1 MRPIDIGPA
10 DLETVRRILR
20 EHTPRLEVCAFGSR
34 VSWTARE
41 TSDLD
46 LALMTAEPLSIARMA
61 KLKAAFTAS
70 DLPFRVD
77 IVDWAS
83 TSENFRK
90 VIERDHVVLAAR
102 NGEPS
107 DGRNSAGADEWATT
121 TIKELADK
129 VAMGPFGSS
138 IKVDTFVSEG
148 VPIISGQHLHGFRVD
163 DEPGFNFISPEHA
176 QRLANANVNRGDI
189 VFTHRGNIGQVAYIH
204 DGSMFEQYVISQS
217 QFYLRCDRSKA
228 IPEYIA
234 AFFKSPEGQHKL
246 LANASQV
253 GVPSIARPVTYLR
266 TVEIPLP
273 PLSEQRAIAHIL
285 GTLNDKIELNRR
297 MNETL
302 EALARAL
309 FKSWFVDFDP
319 VRAKL
324 AGRDPGLPKHIADL
338 FPDRFVA
345 PELGE
350 IPEGWEVGTIEDIAS
365 LNPESWSTRNAPEE
379 VIYVDLSNTKWG
391 CIEKLETYPWKAAPS
406 RARRVL
412 RHGDTIVGT
421 VRPGN
426 GSFSLI
432 GRDGLTGSTGFTVLR
447 PKTPSDAELVWCAAT
462 SQDNIDRLTHLAD
475 GGAYP
480 AVRPEAIA
488 ATTLPLADCA
498 TRGAFSSVAASLLNQ
513 ADANKQQSHTLAA
526 LRDALLPELISGDL
540 SVKDAETFFERVF

>member
-20 EHTPRLEVCAFGSR
+20 EHTPRLEVRAFGSR

-176 QRLANANVNRGDI
+176 QQLANANVQHGDI
-189 VFTHRGNIGQVAYIH
+189 VFTHAGNIGQVSCIPA
-204 DGSMFEQYVISQS
+204 DSKFERYVISQR
-217 QFYLRCDRSKA
+217 QFYMRCDRSKA
-228 IPEYIA
+228 APEFVTMY
-234 AFFKSPEGQHKL
+234 FRSPEGQHQL
-246 LANASQV
+246 LANTSQV
-253 GVPSIARPVTYLR
+253 GVPSIAQPVTYLR
-266 TVEIPLP
+266 TIQLRLP

-285 GTLNDKIELNRR
+285 GTLDDKIELNRR

-309 FKSWFVDFDP
+309 FTSWFVTFDP
-319 VRAKL
+319 VRAKM

-338 FPDRFVA
+338 FPDRFV
-345 PELGE
+345 ESEMGE
-350 IPEGWEVGTIEDIAS
+350 IPEGWEVKGLDTIADFQNGLALQNFRPREDEARLPVVKIAQLRS
-365 LNPESWSTRNAPEE
+365 GRPDSVEWASASIKPECIITDGDVVFSWSGSLMAKIWSGGRAALNQHLFKVTSTDFPKWFYLYSTLAHLLEFQRIAEGKATTMGHIKRHHLSEALCIVPNRTLLSAA
-379 VIYVDLSNTKWG
+379 DGTLSNL
-391 CIEKLETYPWKAAPS
+391 LEM
-406 RARRVL
+406 R
-412 RHGDTIVGT
+412 I
-421 VRPGN
+421 
-426 GSFSLI
+426 LI
-432 GRDGLTGSTGFTVLR
+432 D
-447 PKTPSDAELVWCAAT
+447 
-462 SQDNIDRLTHLAD
+462 
-475 GGAYP
+475 
-480 AVRPEAIA
+480 
-488 ATTLPLADCA
+488 
-498 TRGAFSSVAASLLNQ
+498 
-513 ADANKQQSHTLAA
+513 QQSRTLTA
-526 LRDALLPELISGDL
+526 LRDTLLPKLVSGEVRVNVADRLIEE
-540 SVKDAETFFERVF
+540 AM